1 MKTRRRVFARASRDT
16 STASQDHH
24 DSIRPLLDTGPHDAT
39 TPLPTDRYS
48 TYHSD
53 ADLLLLASASL
64 PPQPCKAA
72 HPYPQHLQ
80 AIERDLRNAH
90 TPSLNQ
96 EMNALFEAIPDE
108 IGPLNAKIVAGAIP
122 RDLKNGALLRNGPN
136 ARRWGSKGGWLDGD
150 GMVHACVFSEEPRYS
165 RRWLRTEAF
174 AKEEAV
180 GKELFDG
187 SLVAPFGYKLLGN
200 LAKNLFR
207 AKQPQKDTANTAL
220 LALKRGRVLGLMEQ
234 CRPCEFKI
242 YQDATIETV
251 KPGSNL
257 DGGLDFWSH
266 PLSGGALT
274 AHLHASAS
282 RPHEAVGATYS
293 SSDQPFCRIDVIDLA
308 SGRVQED
315 PRRVERGASMAW
327 RLTPRWRGRRQT

>member
-1 MKTRRRVFARASRDT
+1 M
-16 STASQDHH
+16 QD
-24 DSIRPLLDTGPHDAT
+24 D
-39 TPLPTDRYS
+39 
-48 TYHSD
+48 
-53 ADLLLLASASL
+53 
-64 PPQPCKAA
+64 
-72 HPYPQHLQ
+72 
-80 AIERDLRNAH
+80 
-90 TPSLNQ
+90 
-96 EMNALFEAIPDE
+96 
-108 IGPLNAKIVAGAIP
+108 GAP
-122 RDLKNGALLRNGPN
+122 REL
-136 ARRWGSKGGWLDGD
+136 ARRD
-150 GMVHACVFSEEPRYS
+150 GMVHACVFSDEPRYS

-200 LAKNLFR
+200 LAKNLVR

-266 PLSGGALT
+266 PLSGGA
-274 AHLHASAS
+274 
-282 RPHEAVGATYS
+282 
-293 SSDQPFCRIDVIDLA
+293 
-308 SGRVQED
+308 
-315 PRRVERGASMAW
+315 
-327 RLTPRWRGRRQT
+327 

>member
-1 MKTRRRVFARASRDT
+1 MRRLLCLV
-16 STASQDHH
+16 STAAALQGS
-24 DSIRPLLDTGPHDAT
+24 P
-39 TPLPTDRYS
+39 PLP
-48 TYHSD
+48 
-53 ADLLLLASASL
+53 A
-64 PPQPCKAA
+64 
-72 HPYPQHLQ
+72 HLQ

-108 IGPLNAKIVAGAIP
+108 IGPANAKIVAGAIP
-122 RDLKNGALLRNGPN
+122 HDLKNGALLRNGPN

-150 GMVHACVFSEEPRYS
+150 GMVHACVFSEQPRYS

-200 LAKNLFR
+200 LAKNLVR

-266 PLSGGALT
+266 P
-274 AHLHASAS
+274 AS
-282 RPHEAVGATYS
+282 PK
-293 SSDQPFCRIDVIDLA
+293 CWIM
-308 SGRVQED
+308 
-315 PRRVERGASMAW
+315 ASMPS
-327 RLTPRWRGRRQT
+327 TRRQVHLTH